1 MKCNKRQ
8 QQLAANETIKPNK
21 HQRVLET
28 IVKNATQMW
37 CSNPIHLRNPL
48 QFLQLSSHCIND
60 TFMEASQIHLAMDL
74 SDTHDVNQTNADT
87 DDDGVNG
94 DERIFN
100 AVKSNTINRKTKAS
114 AIKDFKKNSINESGI
129 GSSIDATTTN
139 VTDCIDARRINGHND
154 SVNSVIHIEAPAK
167 TAMASNSNL
176 NSNEINFNKSEPPP
190 LAFYP
195 KKNRGNLQTPI
206 IFSATEPPPLVPI
219 ARFNFA

>member
-8 QQLAANETIKPNK
+8 QQMASNETIKPNK

-28 IVKNATQMW
+28 IMKNATQMW

-60 TFMEASQIHLAMDL
+60 TFMEASRIQLAME
-74 SDTHDVNQTNADT
+74 SSETHDNSAHG
-87 DDDGVNG
+87 DDDY
-94 DERIFN
+94 DDHSFN
-100 AVKSNTINRKTKAS
+100 LLKSSSTIRKTKS
-114 AIKDFKKNSINESGI
+114 STIKDFKKNTNSIST
-129 GSSIDATTTN
+129 IDAATN
-139 VTDCIDARRINGHND
+139 VTECVNVRQINSNNNGN
-154 SVNSVIHIEAPAK
+154 IESSAK
-167 TAMASNSNL
+167 SIVSNSNV
-176 NSNEINFNKSEPPP
+176 NEINFNKSEPPP

-195 KKNRGNLQTPI
+195 KNRRNIQTPI

>member
-60 TFMEASQIHLAMDL
+60 TFMEASQIQLSAMES
-74 SDTHDVNQTNADT
+74 SDTHPAATADATNATNVVNIDN
-87 DDDGVNG
+87 DDDQ
-94 DERIFN
+94 RSFN
-100 AVKSNTINRKTKAS
+100 LLKSNAINRKTKTLPT
-114 AIKDFKKNSINESGI
+114 KEFKKNGIGDRDGI
-129 GSSIDATTTN
+129 GSTN
-139 VTDCIDARRINGHND
+139 IDCINVRQIHSNS
-154 SVNSVIHIEAPAK
+154 SVVHIETPAK
-167 TAMASNSNL
+167 RIGTNPHV
-176 NSNEINFNKSEPPP
+176 NEINFNKSEPPP

-195 KKNRGNLQTPI
+195 KNRGNLQTPI

-219 ARFNFA
+219 ARCNFA

>member
-8 QQLAANETIKPNK
+8 QQLATSETIKPNK

-60 TFMEASQIHLAMDL
+60 TFMDASQIQLSAAMDA
-74 SDTHDVNQTNADT
+74 ADT
-87 DDDGVNG
+87 SHDNDDH
-94 DERIFN
+94 DERSFN
-100 AVKSNTINRKTKAS
+100 LLKSNAISRKIKSST
-114 AIKDFKKNSINESGI
+114 IKDFKRNSISGNI
-129 GSSIDATTTN
+129 NATTNMTNITDCVNVPPQINGNNDSNISMVHIESSSTKAIN
-139 VTDCIDARRINGHND
+139 VT
-154 SVNSVIHIEAPAK
+154 
-167 TAMASNSNL
+167 NSNV
-176 NSNEINFNKSEPPP
+176 NEINFNKSEPPP

-195 KKNRGNLQTPI
+195 KNRGNTQAEPI